1 MSTFARR
8 FALDAHFYLFLD
20 VFLSKMN
27 VITKTLQLAD
37 GRTITIETGKVAKQ
51 ADGSVMLRMNNTVLL
66 ATVCAAKDAVPGTD
80 FMPLQVDYREQYAAA
95 GRFPGGFTKREGKAS
110 DNEILTS
117 RLVDRVLRPLFPSNY
132 HAEVFVNVMLFSA
145 DGVDQP
151 DALAGFAASAA
162 LACSD
167 IPFECPISEVRVA
180 RINGEYVI
188 NPTFAQMKE
197 ADMDIMVGA
206 SAENIMMVEGEMK
219 EVSEQD
225 LLGALKAAMDAI
237 KPMCE
242 LQAELSKELG
252 KDVKREYDH
261 EVNDE
266 DLRAQMNKELYQPAY
281 DVTKQ
286 ALEKQQRAEAFEKIL
301 EDFKEKY
308 AADHADL
315 TEDELDEKYAMM
327 ERYYHD
333 VERDAMRRCILDEGI
348 RLDGRKTDEIR
359 PIWCE
364 VSPLPMPHGSS
375 IFTRGETQ
383 SLSTVTLGTKLD
395 EKLVDDVLDKSYMK
409 FLLHYNFPPFCT
421 GEAKAQRGVGR
432 REIGHGHLAWRG
444 LKGQIP
450 EDFPYTVRLVSQILE
465 SNGSSSMATV
475 CAGTLALMD
484 AGVPMKKPVSGIA
497 MGLIKNPGED
507 KYAVLSD
514 ILGDEDH
521 LGDMDF
527 KTTGTRD
534 GLTATQMDIKC
545 DGLSFDILEKALM
558 QAKAG
563 REHILKC
570 LTDTIAEPRPEL
582 KPHVPRIEAFDI
594 PKEFIGAVIGPGGKI
609 IQQMQEDT
617 STVITIDEA
626 DGVGHVQVSGP
637 NRDCIDAAI
646 RKIRAIVAVPEVG
659 EVYEGTVRSIMPYGC
674 FVEIMPGKDGL
685 LHISEIDW
693 KRLETVEEAGIKEGD
708 KITVKLLEIDQKTGK
723 YKLSHRV
730 LIPKPEGYVER
741 PPRRERPERGDRP
754 ERGERSERGDRGD
767 RRQPRQDRGDRGDRR
782 QPRPERRHREDDEYR
797 DPSANREP
805 RDFSDALDHMDF

>member
-1 MSTFARR
+1 
-8 FALDAHFYLFLD
+8 
-20 VFLSKMN
+20 MN
-27 VITKTLQLAD
+27 VITKTIQLAD

-51 ADGSVMLRMNNTVLL
+51 TDGAVMLTMNNTVLL

-80 FMPLQVDYREQYAAA
+80 FMPLQVDYREQYSAA

-132 HAEVFVNVMLFSA
+132 HAEVFVNVMLLSA

-188 NPTFAQMKE
+188 DPTFEQMKE

-242 LQAELSKELG
+242 LQTELSKELG

-266 DLRAQMNKELYQPAY
+266 ALREQMNKECYQPAY

-286 ALEKQQRAEAFEKIL
+286 ALEKQERADAFEKIL

-308 AADHADL
+308 FEAHPEITADSEI
-315 TEDELDEKYAMM
+315 TKDEYEAMM

-348 RLDGRKTDEIR
+348 RLDGRKTTDIR

-364 VSPLPMPHGSS
+364 VSPLPMPHGSA

-383 SLSTVTLGTKLD
+383 SLSTCTLGTKLD
-395 EKLVDDVLDKSYMK
+395 EKLVDDVLEHGYMK

-450 EDFPYTVRLVSQILE
+450 EGFPYTVRLVSQILE

-497 MGLIKNPGED
+497 MGLIKNPGEE

-527 KTTGTRD
+527 KTTGTKD

-545 DGLSFDILEKALM
+545 DGLSFEILEKALM

-563 REHILKC
+563 REYILGK
-570 LTDTIAEPRPEL
+570 LTETIAEPRAEL
-582 KPHVPRIEAFDI
+582 KPQVPRIEAFDI

-617 STVITIDEA
+617 GATITIDEA
-626 DGVGHVQVSGP
+626 DGVGHVQVSAP
-637 NRDCIDAAI
+637 DKASIDAAI
-646 RKIRAIVAVPEVG
+646 AKIKAIVAIPEVG
-659 EVYEGTVRSIMPYGC
+659 ETYDGVVRSIMPYGC

-708 KITVKLLEIDQKTGK
+708 HIQVKLLEIDPKTGK

-730 LIPKPEGYVER
+730 LIEKPADYVEPQQR
-741 PPRRERPERGDRP
+741 RRERPERP
-754 ERGERSERGDRGD
+754 ERGERRDRRPDRGD
-767 RRQPRQDRGDRGDRR
+767 RRERHGDRERR
-782 QPRPERRHREDDEYR
+782 PRPEQEQQEAPQAPQENQETKDLGD
-797 DPSANREP
+797 S
-805 RDFSDALDHMDF
+805 LDHMDF

>member
-1 MSTFARR
+1 
-8 FALDAHFYLFLD
+8 
-20 VFLSKMN
+20 MN
-27 VITKTLQLAD
+27 VITKTIQLPD

-51 ADGSVMLRMNNTVLL
+51 ADGSVVLRMNNTVLL

-132 HAEVFVNVMLFSA
+132 HAEVFVNVMLLSA

-180 RINGEYVI
+180 RVNGEYVI
-188 NPTFAQMKE
+188 DPTFEQMKE

-225 LLGALKAAMDAI
+225 MIGALKAAMAAI

-242 LQAELSKELG
+242 LQTALSKELG

-266 DLRAQMNKELYQPAY
+266 ALREQMNKELYQPAY
-281 DVTKQ
+281 DITKQ
-286 ALEKQQRAEAFEKIL
+286 ALEKHARAEAFEKIL
-301 EDFKEKY
+301 EDFKEKFFT
-308 AADHADL
+308 AHPEI
-315 TEDELDEKYAMM
+315 TETSEISKDEYEAMM
-327 ERYYHD
+327 DRYYHD

-383 SLSTVTLGTKLD
+383 SLTTCTLGTKLD
-395 EKLVDDVLDKSYMK
+395 EKLVDDVLDKSYQR

-450 EDFPYTVRLVSQILE
+450 ADFPYTVRLVSQILE

-497 MGLIKNPGED
+497 MGLIKNPGEE

-527 KTTGTRD
+527 KTTGTKD

-545 DGLSFDILEKALM
+545 DGLSFEILEKALM

-570 LTDTIAEPRPEL
+570 ITDTIAEPRPEL
-582 KPHVPRIEAFDI
+582 KPQVPRIEAFEI

-617 STVITIDEA
+617 GATITIDEE
-626 DGVGHVQVSGP
+626 DGVGKIQVSGP
-637 NRDCIDAAI
+637 NKETIDAAI
-646 RKIRAIVAVPEVG
+646 AKIKAIVAIPEVG

-674 FVEIMPGKDGL
+674 FVEFMPGKDGL

-693 KRLETVEEAGIKEGD
+693 KRLETVEEAGLKEGD
-708 KITVKLLEIDQKTGK
+708 KITVKLLEIDPKTGK
-723 YKLSHRV
+723 FKLSHRV
-730 LIPKPEGYVER
+730 LVEKPADYVEPQQR
-741 PPRRERPERGDRP
+741 RRERPERGPRP
-754 ERGERSERGDRGD
+754 ERRDRGD
-767 RRQPRQDRGDRGDRR
+767 RRNRN
-782 QPRPERRHREDDEYR
+782 EHRERPQRNEEFH
-797 DPSANREP
+797 EP
-805 RDFSDALDHMDF
+805 AENHEPKDFTDTLDKMDF